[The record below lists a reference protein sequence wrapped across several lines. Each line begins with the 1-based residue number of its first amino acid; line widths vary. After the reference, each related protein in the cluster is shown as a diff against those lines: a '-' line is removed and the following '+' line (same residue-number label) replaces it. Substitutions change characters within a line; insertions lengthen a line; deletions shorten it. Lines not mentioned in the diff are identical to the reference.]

1 MSDHL
6 LRIGDFS
13 QLAQV
18 SVPTLRHYDEVGLL
32 KPTQVDKFT
41 EYRYYALDQLPRLN
55 RILALKDLGLSLDQI
70 KQLLRDALPAEQ
82 LRSMLA
88 AKRAEIAQQ
97 LAREQQRLALVEARL
112 QQIEAEGAPP
122 AYEVVLR
129 KVDSMTVAGARQ
141 TVPHVSQMGDYRTKT
156 LMRVY
161 DWLRQQGVTET
172 EGELMLYHNTEY
184 SDEDIEMEGIVAIS
198 SKAAKILTRGQE
210 EHADVRLYELP
221 EEPALASTIHHGAL
235 NDVPRAIIA
244 VFEWIGR
251 HGYHSAGAIRELHLY
266 GREID
271 LSTEEDYA
279 QPVVMEVQI
288 PVAQG

>member
-1 MSDHL
+1 MSNNL

-32 KPTQVDKFT
+32 KPAQVDRFT

-82 LRSMLA
+82 LRGMLA
-88 AKRAEIAQQ
+88 TKRTEIAQQ
-97 LAREQQRLALVEARL
+97 LAREQLRLALVETRL
-112 QQIEAEGAPP
+112 RQIEAEGTPP

-129 KVDSMTVAGARQ
+129 NVEGMMVAGTRQ
-141 TVPHVSQMGDYRTKT
+141 TVPHVSQMGDYRTRT

-161 DWLRQQGVTET
+161 DWLREQGVTET

-184 SDEDIEMEGIVAIS
+184 SDENIEMEGVVAIS
-198 SKAAKILTRGQE
+198 KKTAKLLTSQQD
-210 EHADVRLYELP
+210 DVRVYALP
-221 EEPALASTIHHGAL
+221 DEPTMASTIHHGAL
-235 NDVPRAIIA
+235 NAVPRAIIA
-244 VFEWIGR
+244 MFEWIGR

-271 LSTEEDYA
+271 FLTEEDYA
-279 QPVVMEVQI
+279 QPVVMEVQM

>member
-1 MSDHL
+1 MSNNL

-32 KPTQVDKFT
+32 KPAQVDRFT

-70 KQLLRDALPAEQ
+70 KQLLHDALPAEQ
-82 LRSMLA
+82 LRGMLA
-88 AKRAEIAQQ
+88 TKRTEIAQQ
-97 LAREQQRLALVEARL
+97 LAREQQRLALVETRL
-112 QQIEAEGAPP
+112 RQIEAEGAPP

-129 KVDSMTVAGARQ
+129 KVEGMMVAGARQ
-141 TVPHVSQMGDYRTKT
+141 IVPHVSQMGDYRMRT

-161 DWLRQQGVTET
+161 DWLREQGVTET

-184 SDEDIEMEGIVAIS
+184 SDENIEMEGVVAIS
-198 SKAAKILTRGQE
+198 KKATKLLTSQQDDV
-210 EHADVRLYELP
+210 DVRVYALP
-221 EEPALASTIHHGAL
+221 DEPMMASTIHHGAL
-235 NDVPRAIIA
+235 NTVPHAIIA
-244 VFEWIGR
+244 MFEWIGR

-271 LSTEEDYA
+271 FSTEEDYA
-279 QPVVMEVQI
+279 QPVVMEVQM